1 MIEIYILD
9 LSKEPIEKFPYEG
22 NLYDLIQGNM
32 DEDLSKVDNPS
43 AAVFLNGNQ
52 CPIPFRDWPVTE
64 IVATDTVRIVGIQNG
79 GVFKLI
85 GSLLTSVFSL
95 ILPFLMPGGQN
106 NNQRGG
112 TAQGQAL
119 ESADIRANSVR
130 KGDPVPVMIGTCR
143 RYGDYLNEP
152 RRYFVNRRDQYLTF
166 LTCISADRVHVD
178 YSNIFIGDTPL
189 QDIPNAE
196 AWIHEPGAD
205 LTGHEPAEL
214 WHICDSVGGTSAGT
228 AGLVLSALVANQDLV
243 LADSY
248 QLDGPAI
255 TPVGGSF
262 PEAWGRGTQFSM
274 VLAMSYNMTTETV
287 GSFFQQITRFH
298 GNFKHLLPLQ
308 AGKTVHRR
316 EIPVVNS
323 NVGIALFVRDFE
335 VDENGDGWLQFY
347 TVTPNENPNEPPEI
361 NPYYT
366 GETGQKWIGFTQG
379 ATGSR
384 AYYTVIS
391 RNGQTLTIE
400 PSPWYAGWQ
409 GWQAQT
415 NSMIYL
421 QYERGDLYGE
431 YTTAF
436 IGSPSGQKNTV
447 VEVDLFAANGLRY
460 TNDDGNP
467 ELHGVTIEVEYSDAD
482 GQVAP
487 VTQRYYYEDATPD
500 SLGFTERYVYPVPVR
515 ARVRVRRIGRIS
527 ADPRVSD
534 EVTWYGLKTLMPFRK
549 SYPWAC
555 LSVRIKSGGAIGSK
569 SENQLNVIG
578 TGYSRELLPNGTWAA
593 NETPN
598 DTIPGAFSKVILSKG
613 GSLEDIHPDIVDLN
627 NDHWIPRGDTFGYV
641 MDRMTVK
648 DALDSI
654 LQAGLAELTQEDG
667 YYRPVKDV
675 PRSVFEQG
683 FSPLNIAQEV
693 TIRFENHRSE
703 SVDGLYVEYQDKT
716 TWETETIA
724 CFLPGD
730 LGIRTKTIKIRG
742 ANRRAAYNWGMRE
755 RLKLEYRKMSY
766 EFETEMEGL
775 NTSYLSFISIIDSMR
790 DYGQASMIYG
800 MEMAGTKA
808 YITVADKLIRDGN
821 GSFVVAI
828 RGKEGEIV
836 GPFPV
841 DSVSDDGETVI
852 IETFGQQLPTID
864 PQQELPHLYFG
875 ESHKWNRAALV
886 TSVQPDDGLNVK
898 LMAIEYTDKVYTYDH
913 LSPGAINE

>member
-1 MIEIYILD
+1 MIEIYILE
-9 LSKEPIEKFPYEG
+9 LSNVPVERFPYEG
-22 NLYDLIQGNM
+22 NLYDLIQANT
-32 DEDLSKVDNPS
+32 DTDLATVEHPS
-43 AAVFLNGNQ
+43 AAIFLNDGQ
-52 CPIPFRDWPVTE
+52 APIPFKDWAVTE
-64 IVATDTVRIVGIQNG
+64 IVATDTVKIIALQNG

-95 ILPFLMPGGQN
+95 ILPFLMPGSQAD
-106 NNQRGG
+106 NQRGG

-119 ESADIRANSVR
+119 ESADLRANQVR
-130 KGDPVPVMIGTCR
+130 KGDPVPVMIGYCR
-143 RYGDYLNEP
+143 RYGDYLNEA

-178 YSNIFIGDTPL
+178 YSNIFIGETRL

-196 AWIHEPGAD
+196 AWLHEPYAD

-228 AGLVLSALVANQDLV
+228 AGLVLNALAVNQQFV
-243 LADSY
+243 LADAY
-248 QLDGPAI
+248 QLDGPNL
-255 TPVGGSF
+255 TPVDGYF
-262 PEAWGRGTQFSM
+262 PEAWGTGTQISL
-274 VLAMSYNMTTETV
+274 VLAMNYSMTTETV

-316 EIPVVNS
+316 EIPVTNS
-323 NVGIALFVRDFE
+323 NVGMALFVRDFD

-347 TVTPNENPNEPPEI
+347 TVTPNENPNEPPTVS
-361 NPYYT
+361 PYYT

-379 ATGSR
+379 ATGSK
-384 AYYTVIS
+384 AYYTVIA

-400 PSPWYAGWQ
+400 PSPWYPDWQ

-415 NSMIYL
+415 NSMIYM

-447 VEVDLFAANGLRY
+447 VEIDLFAANGLRR

-467 ELHGVTIEVEYSDAD
+467 ELHGVTIEAEFSDAD
-482 GQVAP
+482 GQIAP
-487 VTQRYYYEDATPD
+487 VTRRYYYEDATPD
-500 SLGFTERYVYPVPVR
+500 SLGFTERHTYPIPVR

-527 ADPRVSD
+527 ADPRVVD
-534 EVTWYGLKTLMPFRK
+534 EVTWYGFKVLMPFRR

-555 LSVRIKSGGAIGSK
+555 LSVRIKSGGAIGAR

-578 TGYSRELLPNGTWAA
+578 TGYSRELLPDGTWTD
-593 NETPN
+593 ERPN
-598 DTIPGAFSKVILSKG
+598 STIAGAFSKVLLSTG
-613 GSLEDIHPDIVDLN
+613 ESLDSISPEIVDLN
-627 NDHWIPRGDTFGYV
+627 NNHWTPRGDTFGHV

-654 LQAGLAELTQEDG
+654 LLAGLSELTQEDG

-683 FSPLNIAQEV
+683 FSPLNMETPV

-703 SVDGLYVEYQDKT
+703 SVDGIYVEYQDKD
-716 TWETETIA
+716 TWENETIS

-730 LGIRTKTIKIRG
+730 LGLRTKTLKLKG
-742 ANRRAAYNWGMRE
+742 VNRRTAYNYGMRE

-766 EFETEMEGL
+766 EFQTEMDGL
-775 NTSYLSFISIIDSMR
+775 NVSYLSYISLIDSMR
-790 DYGQASMIYG
+790 NYGQASMVYG
-800 MEMAGTKA
+800 IEVVGTKA
-808 YITVADKLIRDGN
+808 YLELAEKLIYVAGGN
-821 GSFVVAI
+821 FVVAL
-828 RGKEGEIV
+828 RNEVGDLV

-841 DSVSDDGETVI
+841 DSISDNGQSVV
-852 IETFGQQLPTID
+852 IETFGQELPVINA
-864 PQQELPHLYFG
+864 QQELPHLYFG

-886 TSVQPDDGLNVK
+886 TAVQPDDSLNVK
-898 LMAIEYTDKVYTYDH
+898 LMAIEYTDKVYEYDN